1 MAINL
6 SRNSKVFFTTNIT
19 SAGAV
24 LTNGFT
30 PNNTQELQVL
40 DGFTFSQS
48 TNSEAITV
56 SESGTTPIRGQRS
69 FNSSLAPVDFSFSTY
84 IRPFNNTATNKIT
97 AEENVLWN
105 ALLGKESL
113 ITPPT
118 VLLLGTGSYNGVT
131 GAGTV
136 TGVTY
141 AAATGKITVAGT
153 GFTAATTAKGVV
165 AGDTVVLSGLA
176 TSLGLNASY
185 LNSLATIDAGFSDT
199 SIVFTLVNTPANTTT
214 TVTTPSVL
222 VVSEVTAAP
231 LNTLQAITAATVT
244 SGAYAYTAAT
254 NTGVIT
260 LNGTALPVL
269 TPSTTVY
276 TLTGIGTA
284 PTASTP
290 VSATAAMAANLNGAV
305 TITGSTA
312 NVLTLQMVI
321 PYTEHSVLT
330 WTAATPVLGS
340 VNLLKSSL
348 GETSFNSYVST
359 AISDQN
365 QLQNFGMI
373 FLIDN
378 VVYAVDNCALSQVT
392 IDYGLDQIATAQWT
406 GQGTVL
412 KKLADAT
419 STADSTNVLTNLK
432 AAYFTSSAASGSSLV
447 TGAFTPKNTAA
458 KYITNKLTTAKL
470 TSVNA
475 LKNSA
480 GTTVI
485 TAGLDFD
492 VAVTGGSFTVNNNI
506 TYLTPSILSSV
517 NTPVTYFAGTRTI
530 SGTITAYLRTGTA
543 GDTGDLLEGV
553 LAAAAAN
560 TTEPLFRYNS
570 NIGGATAPYAQ
581 IFLPTVFL
589 QVPTVDIQQIV
600 STTINFMAE
609 GSSTAASVSSFDL
622 QKTNDAFIKYFAA

>member
-19 SAGAV
+19 STGSV
-24 LTNGFT
+24 LSNGFT
-30 PNNTQELQVL
+30 PNNTQEIQVL
-40 DGFTFSQS
+40 DGFTFSQN
-48 TNSEAITV
+48 TNAETITV
-56 SESGTTPIRGQRS
+56 NESGATPTRGQRS

-84 IRPFNNTATNKIT
+84 IRPFNNTATSKIT

-113 ITPPT
+113 TTPPP
-118 VLLLGTGSYNGVT
+118 VLLLGTGSYNGVA

-136 TGVTY
+136 AGVTY
-141 AAATGKITVAGT
+141 AQATGEITVTGT
-153 GFTAATTAKGVV
+153 GFTAALTAKGVL
-165 AGDTVVLSGLA
+165 AGDTVVLSGLT
-176 TSLGLNASY
+176 TSSGLNASY
-185 LNSLATIDAGFSDT
+185 LNSLATVKTGFTDT
-199 SIVFTLVNTPANTTT
+199 SITFTLVNLPAVTATII
-214 TVTTPSVL
+214 TTPTVL
-222 VVSEVTAAP
+222 VASEVTAAP
-231 LNTLQAITAATVT
+231 LNTFQTILAATVT

-254 NTGVIT
+254 NTGIIT
-260 LNGTALPVL
+260 LTGTALPLL

-284 PTASTP
+284 PFSSTP
-290 VSATAAMAANLNGAV
+290 ASATAAMAANLNGAV
-305 TITGSTA
+305 IITGSNATT
-312 NVLTLQMVI
+312 LTLQMVI
-321 PYTEHSVLT
+321 PYTAHSILT
-330 WTAATPVLGS
+330 WTATPVVGS

-359 AISDQN
+359 AGSDLN

-378 VVYAVDNCALSQVT
+378 VVYAVDNCALNQVS

-419 STADSTNVLTNLK
+419 TTADSLNVLINLK
-432 AAYFTSSAASGSSLV
+432 AAYFTSSGTGSLI
-447 TGAFTPKNTAA
+447 TGAFSPKNTAA

-470 TSVNA
+470 TSINA

-480 GTTVI
+480 NTTVI
-485 TAGLDFD
+485 AANQDYD
-492 VAVTGGSFTVNNNI
+492 VAVTGGNFTISNNI

-517 NTPVTYFAGTRTI
+517 NTPVTYFAGARAI
-530 SGTITAYLRTGTA
+530 SGNITAYLRTGND

-553 LAAAAAN
+553 LAAAANN
-560 TTEPLFRYNS
+560 TTEPMFRYTS
-570 NIGGATAPYAQ
+570 SIGGATAPYAQ
-581 IFLPTVFL
+581 VFLPTVFL
-589 QVPTVDIQQIV
+589 QVPTVDVQQVV

-622 QKTNDAFIKYFAA
+622 QKSNDAFIKYFAV